1 VAHKA
6 PPRPK
11 RQLARAARPTIMQQ
25 AQTEIDP
32 IIAAITGAANKKA
45 AAAEAAIKGYTD
57 SYAHQLGGQD
67 AGAPYSGAETE
78 QAAVDASLR
87 QALAGGGS
95 DLASQLSARL
105 AALQGSSG
113 AGALAQEGG
122 ALASQGESAGNTRLA
137 SGSAALSALLGEHAA
152 ASSFSKKLPGLAKLS
167 GLQGLRQ
174 SEGNAQQEI
183 SQGTMQ
189 AEGELP
195 SIVQQIRSSR
205 QAAAALRSENAYRG
219 AELQQGQQR
228 LGIESFRAQTSAAQG
243 NARIQIEGERAA
255 QAASHD
261 RALERMARLNY
272 GLSAQR
278 LILAQS
284 KAMQIQHSGGLTA
297 GEYGTL
303 RQKASKDL
311 QSYYDGVAAKYQI
324 GPDGNRVLVSGTGPG
339 SAKTYQQAIKHL
351 ILSYPQ
357 LGPKQIIGM
366 ADKLYRPGEGG
377 RPLKGTGVG
386 ASFFDNAFQAES
398 RGFGAAGGAAETAA
412 AHKILGLARKYIG
425 TPYVW
430 GGESPK
436 GFDCS
441 GFAQYL
447 YGKAGI
453 RIPRT
458 TYTQWQTGHS
468 VPQGQLQPG
477 DLVFFR
483 GSDSKG
489 GLPGHVGVYIGNGM
503 MIDAPHTGA
512 SVRTESIA
520 TFGGY
525 MGARRYGKG

>member
-1 VAHKA
+1 
-6 PPRPK
+6 
-11 RQLARAARPTIMQQ
+11 MDQ

-57 SYAHQLGGQD
+57 SYAQQLGGMD
-67 AGAPYSGAETE
+67 AGAPYSGAETQ

-183 SQGTMQ
+183 SQGTLQ

-195 SIVQQIRSSR
+195 SIVQQIRSSGR
-205 QAAAALRSENAYRG
+205 RPGRCSPRTRTGRRAPTGAAAHRDLR
-219 AELQQGQQR
+219 
-228 LGIESFRAQTSAAQG
+228 
-243 NARIQIEGERAA
+243 GERG
-255 QAASHD
+255 H
-261 RALERMARLNY
+261 LE
-272 GLSAQR
+272 
-278 LILAQS
+278 
-284 KAMQIQHSGGLTA
+284 
-297 GEYGTL
+297 
-303 RQKASKDL
+303 
-311 QSYYDGVAAKYQI
+311 V
-324 GPDGNRVLVSGTGPG
+324 
-339 SAKTYQQAIKHL
+339 
-351 ILSYPQ
+351 
-357 LGPKQIIGM
+357 
-366 ADKLYRPGEGG
+366 PGE
-377 RPLKGTGVG
+377 RV
-386 ASFFDNAFQAES
+386 
-398 RGFGAAGGAAETAA
+398 GAAGRGANQHRGATGGADGRQREPQLQGVARPARDLAEGRAGPVDDGAGEAQQRRLHADPAPRDADSGEPDRRRRDASQGRSATGD
-412 AHKILGLARKYIG
+412 AHNGAERHSAVGRVQGGEDVRVRAGQGGHVLRVREGAGGRRRGGRRRSRDCGGPHDPRARPQYIG

-512 SVRTESIA
+512 SVRTERVD

>member
-1 VAHKA
+1 VAHNA
-6 PPRPK
+6 PPRPRPK
-11 RQLARAARPTIMQQ
+11 RQLAKAARPTIMDQ

-57 SYAHQLGGQD
+57 SYAQQLGGMD
-67 AGAPYSGAETE
+67 AGAPYSGAETQ

-122 ALASQGESAGNTRLA
+122 ALASQGQSAGNTRLA

-183 SQGTMQ
+183 SQGTLQ

-195 SIVQQIRSSR
+195 NIVQQIRSSR
-205 QAAAALRSENAYRG
+205 QAAGALQSENAYRG

-228 LGIESFRAQTSAAQG
+228 IGISAENAATSRFRANVSAQQGQERIGIAAQ
-243 NARIQIEGERAA
+243 RAA
-255 QAASHD
+255 QTAVNENRNYKVS
-261 RALERMARLNY
+261 LARL
-272 GLSAQR
+272 GISQKDAQVR
-278 LILAQS
+278 WLTAQAKLNNGGFTPTQLRS
-284 KAMQIQHSGGLTA
+284 MQIQANQIAGDAMKHKAGLPQLMHTMA
-297 GEYGTL
+297 L
-303 RQKASKDL
+303 NDIPPSLAFK
-311 QSYYDGVAAKYQI
+311 AAKMSGYAPGKAGMFSGFAKGLAI
-324 GPDGNRVLVSGTGPG
+324 GG
-339 SAKTYQQAIKHL
+339 
-351 ILSYPQ
+351 
-357 LGPKQIIGM
+357 
-366 ADKLYRPGEGG
+366 
-377 RPLKGTGVG
+377 
-386 ASFFDNAFQAES
+386 
-398 RGFGAAGGAAETAA
+398 GAAGGAAETAA
-412 AHKILGLARKYIG
+412 AHTILGLARQYIG

-458 TYTQWQTGHS
+458 TYTQWQAGRS

-512 SVRTESIA
+512 SVRTERVD